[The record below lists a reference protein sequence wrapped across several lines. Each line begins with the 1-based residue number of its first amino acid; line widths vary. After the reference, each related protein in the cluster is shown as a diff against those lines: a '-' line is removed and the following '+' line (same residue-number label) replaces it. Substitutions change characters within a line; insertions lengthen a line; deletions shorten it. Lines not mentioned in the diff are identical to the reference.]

1 MSTSAT
7 EGHTEAH
14 PAGPAPQPGL
24 EPAAPVTVAVPVVEA
39 LATHADGPR
48 PPAPPRRRPVGVV
61 TVPGRAPDT
70 SRFAAAPRYPAM
82 FHVAGGRLVWDGARL
97 RLVRGDDTVLEPA
110 GRPVVTVT
118 GDGPTVVV
126 TWRDEHPGARTTRAV
141 LLDGSSARFARFA
154 RSLAD
159 TRPGSVVVDDRTVP
173 SPRVPRLQPD
183 QAGTARRPGVFARA
197 LWRVVGRGAPATSA
211 TPGDGGAALVA
222 RLERLAALHRAGDLT
237 DTEFARAKQALL
249 G

>member
-7 EGHTEAH
+7 EGHAEEH
-14 PAGPAPQPGL
+14 PAGPAPEPGRG
-24 EPAAPVTVAVPVVEA
+24 PVAPVTVAVPVVEA
-39 LATHADGPR
+39 LAEHAHGTAPA
-48 PPAPPRRRPVGVV
+48 APPRRRPVGVV
-61 TVPGRAPDT
+61 TIPGRAPDT

-110 GRPVVTVT
+110 GRPVVTIT

-159 TRPGSVVVDDRTVP
+159 TRPGSIVVDDRTVP
-173 SPRVPRLQPD
+173 SPRVPRLHPG
-183 QAGTARRPGVFARA
+183 QAGTARRPGVFART
-197 LWRVVGRGAPATSA
+197 LWRVVGRGAPAASA
-211 TPGDGGAALVA
+211 PTGDGGAELVA

-237 DTEFARAKQALL
+237 DTEFARAKRALL

>member
-7 EGHTEAH
+7 EGHAAAH
-14 PAGPAPQPGL
+14 PV
-24 EPAAPVTVAVPVVEA
+24 EPSPEPDAERVAPVTVAVPVVEA
-39 LATHADGPR
+39 LAENAHGTA
-48 PPAPPRRRPVGVV
+48 PATPPRRRPVGVV

-82 FHVAGGRLVWDGARL
+82 FHVAGGRLVWDGTRL
-97 RLVRGDDTVLEPA
+97 RLVRGDDTVLKPA

-159 TRPGSVVVDDRTVP
+159 TRPGSILVDDRTVP
-173 SPRVPRLQPD
+173 SPRVPRLQPG
-183 QAGTARRPGVFARA
+183 QAGTARRPGVFTRA
-197 LWRVVGRGAPATSA
+197 LWRVVGRGAPAASA

-237 DTEFARAKQALL
+237 DTEFARAKHALL

>member
-7 EGHTEAH
+7 EDHAGQH
-14 PAGPAPQPGL
+14 PAGPAPEPGA
-24 EPAAPVTVAVPVVEA
+24 EPVAPVTVAVPVVET
-39 LATHADGPR
+39 LAAHAHGTI
-48 PPAPPRRRPVGVV
+48 PAVPPRRRTVGVV
-61 TVPGRAPDT
+61 TIPGRAPDT

-159 TRPGSVVVDDRTVP
+159 TRPGSIVVDDRTVP
-173 SPRVPRLQPD
+173 SPRVPRLHPG
-183 QAGTARRPGVFARA
+183 QAGTTRRPGVFARA
-197 LWRVVGRGAPATSA
+197 LWRVVGRGAPAAGA
-211 TPGDGGAALVA
+211 TTGDGGAALVG

>member
-7 EGHTEAH
+7 EGHTEV
-14 PAGPAPQPGL
+14 PPPDPAPAPTV
-24 EPAAPVTVAVPVVEA
+24 EPVAPVTVAVPVVEA
-39 LATHADGPR
+39 LAEHGPVA
-48 PPAPPRRRPVGVV
+48 PAPPRRRPVGVV
-61 TVPGRAPDT
+61 TIPGRAPDT
-70 SRFAAAPRYPAM
+70 SRFSAAPRYPAM

-126 TWRDEHPGARTTRAV
+126 TWRDERPGARTTRAV

-159 TRPGSVVVDDRTVP
+159 TRPGSVVVDDRTMP
-173 SPRVPRLQPD
+173 SPRVPRLHPG
-183 QAGTARRPGVFARA
+183 QAGTARRPGVFART
-197 LWRVVGRGAPATSA
+197 LWRVVGRGAPAASA
-211 TPGDGGAALVA
+211 ATGDGGAALVA

>member
-1 MSTSAT
+1 MGTSAT
-7 EGHTEAH
+7 EHHAATPSTGAAATGAV
-14 PAGPAPQPGL
+14 APETL
-24 EPAAPVTVAVPVVEA
+24 AVPVVEA
-39 LATHADGPR
+39 LAERR
-48 PPAPPRRRPVGVV
+48 PAAPPERRPVGVV

-97 RLVRGDDTVLEPA
+97 RLARGDGTVLEPA
-110 GRPVVTVT
+110 GVPVVTVS

-126 TWRDEHPGARTTRAV
+126 TWRDERHPTARTTRAV

-154 RSLAD
+154 RSLAA
-159 TRPGSVVVDDRTVP
+159 TRPGSVVLDDRTVP
-173 SPRVPRLQPD
+173 SPRVPRLRPGR
-183 QAGTARRPGVFARA
+183 AGTARRPGVFART
-197 LWRVVGRGAPATSA
+197 LWRVVGRATPATPAASA
-211 TPGDGGAALVA
+211 TTGDGGAELVA

-237 DTEFARAKQALL
+237 DAEYARAKQALL